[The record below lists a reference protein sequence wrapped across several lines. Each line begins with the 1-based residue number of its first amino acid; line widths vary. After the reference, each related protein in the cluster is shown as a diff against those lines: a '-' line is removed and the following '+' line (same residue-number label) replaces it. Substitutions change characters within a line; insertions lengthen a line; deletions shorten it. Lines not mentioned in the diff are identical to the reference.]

1 MEISASESDFFP
13 QTDYLILI
21 IGGVHCNQASWVIAE
36 PSTYYPA
43 AVHRYAAFIKT
54 TARFYRKFH
63 RRRI

>member
-43 AVHRYAAFIKT
+43 AVHRYAAVHQN
-54 TARFYRKFH
+54 YC
-63 RRRI
+63 